1 MSNACLKSSI
11 AAVLHLIDGQVRRKR
26 NRAKREQ
33 RVRLWNGDDA
43 FAFTYANAPLL
54 LQTQRDARSMKKHI
68 QQTCDCHGKD
78 RTKQQRKDEPF
89 PKCGKVEMR
98 PRRCETT

>member
-1 MSNACLKSSI
+1 MTAVAF
-11 AAVLHLIDGQVRRKR
+11 AAVLQLIHRQMRWKG
-26 NRAKREQ
+26 NRANREQ
-33 RVRLWNGDDA
+33 RVRLWHGDDA
-43 FAFTYANAPLL
+43 FAFTDANAPLL
-54 LQTQRDARSMKKHI
+54 RQTQRDARSMKKHI